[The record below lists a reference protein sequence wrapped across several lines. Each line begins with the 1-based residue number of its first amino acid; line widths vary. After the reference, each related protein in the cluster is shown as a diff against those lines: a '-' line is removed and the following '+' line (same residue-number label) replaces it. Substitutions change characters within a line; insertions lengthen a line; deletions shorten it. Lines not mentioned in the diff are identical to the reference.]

1 MRFAFSN
8 IDGLISA
15 ALVEDS
21 TSFDATTDALISS
34 EHVAEASIISKSNG
48 IVSGLEVSEFVFKKM
63 DNSLDYSYKA
73 TDGDKVVEYQPVAT
87 IKGSFASILKGERT
101 ALNFLQRMS
110 GISTLVSKYVDAV
123 SGTNAKIVDT
133 RKTLPGHRI
142 LDKYAVKIGG
152 GGNHRINLSDGILI
166 KDNHINFLKNN
177 GYSLSEIINKARSN
191 AGFGLKIEI
200 EVETYKDAVNSVKS
214 GADIV
219 LLDNMPLDEM
229 EKTVSYLRTIDK
241 NVIIEASG
249 GIGLNNVSNIAKTGV
264 DIISVGALTHSVIAH
279 DFSLISSCEDFT
291 E

>member
-15 ALVEDS
+15 ALGEDS
-21 TSFDATTDALISS
+21 TSFDATTNALISS
-34 EHVAEASIISKSNG
+34 EHVANASIISKSNG
-48 IVSGLEVSEFVFKKM
+48 IVSGLEVAELVFKKM
-63 DNSLDYSYKA
+63 DNSLDYSYKS
-73 TDGDKVVEYQPVAT
+73 TDGDRVNEYQPVAT
-87 IKGSFASILKGERT
+87 VKGSFVSILKGERT

-110 GISTLVSKYVDAV
+110 GISTLASKYVDAV
-123 SGTNAKIVDT
+123 SGTKAKIVDT

-152 GGNHRINLSDGILI
+152 GYNHRINLSDGILI
-166 KDNHINFLKNN
+166 KDNHINFLKKN
-177 GYSLSEIINKARSN
+177 GNSISEIINKARSN

-200 EVETYKDAVNSVKS
+200 EVETYKDAVDSVNS

-219 LLDNMPLDEM
+219 LLDNMPLAEM
-229 EKTVSYLRTIDK
+229 EKTVSDLRSIDK
-241 NVIIEASG
+241 NVLIEASG
-249 GIGLNNVSNIAKTGV
+249 GIDLNNVSKIAETGV

-291 E
+291 

>member
-1 MRFAFSN
+1 VM
-8 IDGLISA
+8 
-15 ALVEDS
+15 
-21 TSFDATTDALISS
+21 
-34 EHVAEASIISKSNG
+34 
-48 IVSGLEVSEFVFKKM
+48 
-63 DNSLDYSYKA
+63 
-73 TDGDKVVEYQPVAT
+73 DGDRVKEYQPVAT
-87 IKGSFASILKGERT
+87 IKGSFSSILKGERT

-152 GGNHRINLSDGILI
+152 GDNHRINLSDGILI

-177 GYSLSEIINKARSN
+177 GYSLSEIINKARLN

-229 EKTVSYLRTIDK
+229 EKTVNDLRTIDK
-241 NVIIEASG
+241 NVLIEASG

-279 DFSLISSCEDFT
+279 DFSLISSCEYFT